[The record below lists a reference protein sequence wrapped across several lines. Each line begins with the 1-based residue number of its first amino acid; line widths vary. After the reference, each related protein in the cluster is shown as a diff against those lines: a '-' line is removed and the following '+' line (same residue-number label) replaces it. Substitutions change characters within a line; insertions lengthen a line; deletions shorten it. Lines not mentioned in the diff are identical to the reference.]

1 MSTSTTDEAGRAATA
16 SLQTIP
22 RFPWS
27 AFSAVLRTTVVVW
40 VLLRLL
46 LAALGLVGGVPP
58 VLYLGGV
65 RTSVLLMTTVVGL
78 TLFDA
83 RRMNERVFFLNL
95 GLTEVAVGAVSL
107 VSALSCEILL
117 FVGRSNLTGG

>member
-1 MSTSTTDEAGRAATA
+1 MTKAAEREGVRRTPRTLNA
-16 SLQTIP
+16 VP

-27 AFSAVLRTTVVVW
+27 TIAVAVRTSIVVW
-40 VLLRLL
+40 VVIRLL
-46 LAALGLVGGVPP
+46 LAALGLVGGVPFA
-58 VLYLGGV
+58 LFFGGV

-83 RRMNERVFFLNL
+83 RRMNERVFVLNL
-95 GLTEVAVGAVSL
+95 GLAEVAVGAVSL

>member
-1 MSTSTTDEAGRAATA
+1 
-16 SLQTIP
+16 
-22 RFPWS
+22 
-27 AFSAVLRTTVVVW
+27 
-40 VLLRLL
+40 
-46 LAALGLVGGVPP
+46 
-58 VLYLGGV
+58 
-65 RTSVLLMTTVVGL
+65 MTTVVGL

>member
-1 MSTSTTDEAGRAATA
+1 MTKAAEREGVRRTPRTLNA
-16 SLQTIP
+16 VP

-27 AFSAVLRTTVVVW
+27 TIAVAVRTSIVVW

-46 LAALGLVGGVPP
+46 LAALGLVGGVP
-58 VLYLGGV
+58 LGGV
-65 RTSVLLMTTVVGL
+65 QTSVLLMTTVVGL

-83 RRMNERVFFLNL
+83 RRMNERVFVLNL
-95 GLTEVAVGAVSL
+95 GLAEVAVGAVSL

>member
-1 MSTSTTDEAGRAATA
+1 MTKAAEREGVRRTPRTLNA
-16 SLQTIP
+16 VP

-27 AFSAVLRTTVVVW
+27 TIAVAVRTSIVVW
-40 VLLRLL
+40 VVIRLL

-58 VLYLGGV
+58 ALFFGGV

>member
-1 MSTSTTDEAGRAATA
+1 MTRAAGRAGPSRTPATLKA
-16 SLQTIP
+16 VP

-27 AFSAVLRTTVVVW
+27 TIAAVVRTSVVVW
-40 VLLRLL
+40 VVIRLL

-58 VLYLGGV
+58 ALFFGGV

-83 RRMNERVFFLNL
+83 RRMNERVFVLNL
-95 GLTEVAVGAVSL
+95 GLAEVAVGAVSL